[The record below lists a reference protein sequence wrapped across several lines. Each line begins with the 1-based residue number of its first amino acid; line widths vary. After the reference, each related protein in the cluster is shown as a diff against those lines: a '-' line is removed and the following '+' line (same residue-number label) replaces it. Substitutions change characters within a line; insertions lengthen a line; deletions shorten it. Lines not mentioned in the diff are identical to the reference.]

1 MLAITLIANLSD
13 ILPETLNDLI
23 EAIKLIP
30 LYKPASKFINSSQE
44 FEDILDSKDM
54 KDASDAGFDLIES
67 DGFKKH
73 FECFRTV
80 KFVKQGEQNG
90 NANGS
95 IEMEDRKMIK
105 KELLLRQ
112 AAGAKLSKFIV
123 ENRLKLKELGRVQ
136 RNIQNLNDLFSKTQ
150 LSPVKVSGWML
161 QNKIYLDSFSELN
174 ALQSRILKLIYSKE

>member
-1 MLAITLIANLSD
+1 MPYDFA
-13 ILPETLNDLI
+13 
-23 EAIKLIP
+23 
-30 LYKPASKFINSSQE
+30 
-44 FEDILDSKDM
+44 
-54 KDASDAGFDLIES
+54 
-67 DGFKKH
+67 
-73 FECFRTV
+73 
-80 KFVKQGEQNG
+80 QGEQND
-90 NANGS
+90 NANAS

-174 ALQSRILKLIYSKE
+174 SLQSRILKLIYSKE